1 MVMICQCRA
10 INEKTLQQA
19 FEKAREEKGGG
30 DVAVKDTRQDLG
42 NFKCGGCRPMFEQSA
57 QQFNETGK
65 VEVLKLPIRKAATA
79 GLCSVAAKTDYTIP
93 KDAPPDLTRSPIEG
107 AEGSLAQG

>member
-1 MVMICQCRA
+1 MICQCRA

-30 DVAVKDTRQDLG
+30 NVTVKDTRQDLG

-65 VEVLKLPIRKAATA
+65 VDVLKLPIRKAEPS
-79 GLCSVAAKTDYTIP
+79 GLCSVAAKTDYTFP
-93 KDAPPDLTRSPIEG
+93 KGAPPDFSRSPIEG
-107 AEGSLAQG
+107 VERSYAPE